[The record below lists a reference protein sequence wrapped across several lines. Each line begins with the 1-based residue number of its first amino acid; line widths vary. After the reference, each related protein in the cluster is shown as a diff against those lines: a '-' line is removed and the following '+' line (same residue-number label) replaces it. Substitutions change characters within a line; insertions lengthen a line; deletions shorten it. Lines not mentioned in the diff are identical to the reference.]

1 MILYDVSLPISDEL
15 PIWPGDPGIS
25 MTLSNSL
32 SCGDAANVTRLTMG
46 VHTGTH
52 IDAPCHFEPGGISID
67 KVSLDV
73 LMGPCRVFDLTG
85 IKESIGRSDLEKL
98 DFAVVVR
105 VLLKTR
111 NSEWWAR
118 GEKKF
123 QKQFIHLRE
132 DGAGFLLERG
142 VKLVGVD
149 YLSVERFKSPDHA
162 THQAL
167 LRREVVIVEGLDLNA
182 VPAGDYELF
191 ALPIKLK
198 GADGAPTRV
207 VLRTRNG

>member
-1 MILYDVSLPISDEL
+1 MTLYDVSLPISDEL
-15 PIWPGDPGIS
+15 PVWPGDPGIS
-25 MTLSNSL
+25 MTLSSSL
-32 SCGDAANVTRLTMG
+32 ARGGTANVTRLTMG

-52 IDAPCHFEPGGISID
+52 IDAPYHFEPGGISID
-67 KVSLDV
+67 RVSLDV

-85 IKESIGRSDLEKL
+85 VEESIGRADLEKR
-98 DFAVVVR
+98 DFNNAVR
-105 VLLKTR
+105 ILLKTR

-118 GEKKF
+118 GEKTF

-142 VKLVGVD
+142 IKLVGVD

-162 THQAL
+162 IHHAL
-167 LRREVVIVEGLDLNA
+167 LRREVVILEGLNLSD
-182 VPAGDYELF
+182 VPAGDYELL

-207 VLRTRNG
+207 VLRTRDR

>member
-1 MILYDVSLPISDEL
+1 MTFYDVSLPISEEL
-15 PIWPGDPGIS
+15 PTWPGDPGIS
-25 MTLSNSL
+25 MKLASSL
-32 SCGDAANVTRLTMG
+32 ARGDAANVTRLTMG

-52 IDAPCHFEPGGISID
+52 IDAPVHFEPKGTSVDGL
-67 KVSLDV
+67 SLEV
-73 LMGPCRVFDLTG
+73 LMGPCRVFDLTTA
-85 IKESIGRSDLEKL
+85 KESVGRADLEKL
-98 DFAVVVR
+98 DFSDVVR

-123 QKQFIHLRE
+123 QKQFVHLRE
-132 DGAGFLLERG
+132 DGAGLLLERG

-149 YLSVERFKSPDHA
+149 YLSVERFESPDHA
-162 THQAL
+162 THHAL
-167 LRREVVIVEGLDLNA
+167 LRREVVIVEGLNLSA
-182 VPAGDYELF
+182 VPAGDYELI

-207 VLRTRNG
+207 VLRTRDL

>member
-1 MILYDVSLPISDEL
+1 MTLYDVSLPISEEL

-25 MTLSNSL
+25 MTLSSSL
-32 SCGDAANVTRLTMG
+32 ARGDAANVTRLTMG

-52 IDAPCHFEPGGISID
+52 IDAPCHFEPDGVSID
-67 KVSLDV
+67 RVSLDV
-73 LMGPCRVFDLTG
+73 LMGPCRVFSLTG
-85 IKESIGRSDLEKL
+85 IEESIGRSDLEKL
-98 DFAVVVR
+98 DFVDVLR
-105 VLLKTR
+105 VLFKTR

-118 GEKKF
+118 GEEEF

-132 DGAGFLLERG
+132 DGARWLLERG

-149 YLSVERFKSPDHA
+149 YLSVERFKSSNHA
-162 THQAL
+162 THHAL
-167 LRREVVIVEGLDLNA
+167 LRRGVVIVEGLNLSA

-191 ALPIKLK
+191 ALPIKLR

-207 VLRTRNG
+207 VLRTRDE